1 MREIQL
7 QGRWQVWH
15 RRCSR
20 RNRNRRWPSEMIHV
34 VCRSTLRHGFCC
46 YCCVVVMSARDVVQ
60 WMVARVASVK
70 RAQLLRCASQ
80 LINIH
85 TINISTKVC
94 VLQRLHSAHLLLFIV
109 VVVVVLFGFVEHL
122 SRRSGS
128 EIRAR
133 PKSHLADVRAHCC
146 SRIYLYNCICVLT
159 CFAAAFYCCFQSK
172 KRREARRRTGALN
185 KQSSPSV
192 KKSPRRATRTTNAE
206 SKQVCWFDYF
216 AFHFFIFFFFFF
228 PRMTDKHTYTHK

>member
-1 MREIQL
+1 M
-7 QGRWQVWH
+7 
-15 RRCSR
+15 
-20 RNRNRRWPSEMIHV
+20 
-34 VCRSTLRHGFCC
+34 
-46 YCCVVVMSARDVVQ
+46 VQ

-109 VVVVVLFGFVEHL
+109 VVVVFVVVVLFGFVEHL

-128 EIRAR
+128 EIRGR

-159 CFAAAFYCCFQSK
+159 LLSAVVFRAK
-172 KRREARRRTGALN
+172 NDARLVVALA
-185 KQSSPSV
+185 
-192 KKSPRRATRTTNAE
+192 R
-206 SKQVCWFDYF
+206 
-216 AFHFFIFFFFFF
+216 
-228 PRMTDKHTYTHK
+228 